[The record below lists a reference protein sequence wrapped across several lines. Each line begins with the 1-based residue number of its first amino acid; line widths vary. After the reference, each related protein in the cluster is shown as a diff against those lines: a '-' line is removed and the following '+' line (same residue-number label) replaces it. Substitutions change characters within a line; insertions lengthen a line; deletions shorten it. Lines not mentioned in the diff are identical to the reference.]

1 MSSDTASILKKIKRL
16 TSGGRSLNAIH
27 LNKNLNQIEKHLML
41 VLAGLLDFRG
51 LDEEC
56 SFGDAVLTIP
66 VNQIAIRMSIKRN
79 CVVSNINKLS
89 KKGYVTKKQNFSP
102 DDKRQ
107 IESTYML
114 TDQIFVEFAEELG
127 IKLEPM
133 SSCGGYL
140 KDTGGVSERYHYLP
154 NSLPNSIP
162 EEKDIKSGV
171 PNFISKKI
179 DYQIGISNVGIADEN
194 SNSSVQGSLPLIEVI
209 EDIKPEPKNRKAKAS
224 KTGKAT
230 VADTKQKMIAM
241 FRPKPSLKSFVT
253 DKDIHFMTSQVLE
266 KYGDHGH
273 AIIDYLYKNQIKYK
287 KCGELPWIVN
297 EAWRLID
304 TSKVLIDEE
313 KENTHD

>member
-1 MSSDTASILKKIKRL
+1 
-16 TSGGRSLNAIH
+16 
-27 LNKNLNQIEKHLML
+27 ML

-66 VNQIAIRMSIKRN
+66 VNQIANRMSITRRS
-79 CVVSNINKLS
+79 VISYINKLS
-89 KKGYVTKKQNFSP
+89 AKGYVTKIQNFSP

-107 IESTYML
+107 LESTYML

-127 IKLEPM
+127 LELGAM
-133 SSCGGYL
+133 SSCGDDL
-140 KDTGGVSERYHYLP
+140 KSRGGCSEITGGVISNHHYLP

-179 DYQIGISNVGIADEN
+179 DHQIGISNVGIADEN
-194 SNSSVQGSLPLIEVI
+194 SNSSVQGSLPT
-209 EDIKPEPKNRKAKAS
+209 EDIKPGVKNRKAKAS